1 MGQRPN
7 MTGTSVPSNA
17 YVGQQIRTGGPGVNP
32 QNIGPMKR
40 PSDVR
45 TSTNQPGKMYV
56 ETVFFLFFILC
67 YHVS

>member
-1 MGQRPN
+1 
-7 MTGTSVPSNA
+7 MTGNSAPPNA

-32 QNIGPMKR
+32 QNLGSMKR

-56 ETVFFLFFILC
+56 RILKVFLFHFRFKDMC
-67 YHVS
+67 FQ

>member
-7 MTGTSVPSNA
+7 MTGSTVPSNA

-32 QNIGPMKR
+32 QNLGPMKR

-45 TSTNQPGKMYV
+45 TSTNQPGKMYDGI
-56 ETVFFLFFILC
+56 VFYLVCI
-67 YHVS
+67 